1 MAVPKLEEIVE
12 QLIADPEQRSRVL
25 EAAAQTHKR
34 SRAKLQRV
42 NTSDVGLFP
51 TCTWDLETS
60 NLQASIGF
68 ILCCS
73 IKPWGKEVYT
83 LRIDSSPHYEKNRSD
98 DRWLATRIRQELE
111 RYAIAIAYN
120 GQRFDVPFLNTRLM
134 LARQKPLTANIK
146 HLDPIYAARHRMRLH
161 SNRLQTVIETFRLRT
176 KKTPLDGNL
185 WIQAAVGVKKAM
197 DKVVFHC
204 EKDAEALE
212 QVSKVLVQLMDL
224 KFYLVR

>member
-1 MAVPKLEEIVE
+1 MTPKELDETVE
-12 QLIADPEQRSRVL
+12 KLLQDPSQRQRVL
-25 EAAAQTHKR
+25 AAASQTHKR
-34 SRAKLQRV
+34 SKARLQRV
-42 NTSDVGLFP
+42 NTTDVGLFP

-73 IKPWGKEVYT
+73 IKPWGQEPIT
-83 LRIDSSPHYEKNRSD
+83 LRIDESPKYNDNRSD
-98 DRWLATRIRQELE
+98 DRWLAKRIKTELE

-134 LARQKPLTANIK
+134 LGRSKPLTPGLK

-185 WIQAAVGVKKAM
+185 WIKAAVGVKKAM
-197 DKVVFHC
+197 DSVAFHC
-204 EKDAEALE
+204 EKDVEALE
-212 QVSKVLVQLMDL
+212 QAARLLVELMDL